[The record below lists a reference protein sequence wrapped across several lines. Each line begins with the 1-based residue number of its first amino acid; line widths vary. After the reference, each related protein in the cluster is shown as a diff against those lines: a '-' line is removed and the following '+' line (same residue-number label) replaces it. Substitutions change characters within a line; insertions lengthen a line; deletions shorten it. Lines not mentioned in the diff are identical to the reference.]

1 MVTFRGLLE
10 PSAGN
15 FEFLSLGRREQIRD
29 LRKLHPHIDRENLGP
44 DGTWALGHDGR
55 SGDWKK
61 VLDAVRGRSAS
72 LFGQAL
78 IEACHSRLPLR

>member
-29 LRKLHPHIDRENLGP
+29 LRTFHPHIDRDNLGH

-55 SGDWKK
+55 SGDCKK
-61 VLDAVRGRSAS
+61 VFDAVRGRSARVRTNRGAATKARS
-72 LFGQAL
+72 QG
-78 IEACHSRLPLR
+78 